1 MEEQVLDHAIEM
13 VSAGVYTLDELL
25 EPLDLVSFI
34 GV

>member
-13 VSAGVYTLDELL
+13 VSAGEYTLDELL
-25 EPLDLVSFI
+25 ETLDLVSLI